1 MKMVRTFADSK
12 SKYALYALVCF
23 IILIF
28 GISKNGFSSHSWQFW
43 LGQAF
48 LITAILWLV
57 LLMISARNRFIGRT
71 APEFN
76 TALLSELDDREKSYF
91 TFTENGF
98 SFSTPSNKST
108 EICWSEIE
116 SVNAWV
122 EDQIVA
128 DEMLCIRIDLLNNR
142 FLEFDEITPGFLQF
156 LTICHQKLSCFPDG
170 WVERLNGMMQ
180 RKMQLFHK

>member
-12 SKYALYALVCF
+12 GKYALYTLVCLV
-23 IILIF
+23 ILIF

-43 LGQAF
+43 MGQAF
-48 LITAILWLV
+48 LVTAILWLL

-76 TALLSELDDREKSYF
+76 TVLLSELEDREKSYF
-91 TFTENGF
+91 TFRENGF
-98 SFSTPSNKST
+98 SFLTPSNNKQ
-108 EICWSEIE
+108 EINWPEIKA
-116 SVNAWV
+116 VNAWI

-128 DEMLCIRIDLLNNR
+128 DDMLCIRIDLMNNG

-170 WVERLNGMMQ
+170 WVDRLNGMTQ

>member
-1 MKMVRTFADSK
+1 MVRTFADSK
-12 SKYALYALVCF
+12 GKYALYTLVCLV
-23 IILIF
+23 ILIF

-43 LGQAF
+43 MGQAF
-48 LITAILWLV
+48 LVTAILWLL

-76 TALLSELDDREKSYF
+76 TVLLSELEDREKSYF
-91 TFTENGF
+91 TFRENGF
-98 SFSTPSNKST
+98 SFLTPSNNKQ
-108 EICWSEIE
+108 EINWPEIKA
-116 SVNAWV
+116 VNAWI

-128 DEMLCIRIDLLNNR
+128 DDMLCIRIDLMNNG

-170 WVERLNGMMQ
+170 WVDRLNGMTQ